1 MTYAEVISNI
11 RDLGFSDDSEMEEFG
26 ELVYNSINRAISEI
40 NLLVTPIISSYE
52 FEIDDSDEGY
62 LYLRMPDVNERFLD
76 FADTP
81 VVFEAQGKESYTKFN
96 DFEIETGDTMVIN
109 QDNYK
114 GSFRIFF
121 RADHEPIPYADDGS
135 YPTQDQLAQELPL
148 PRKAHFLV
156 PLLAGYYVW
165 LEDEPTKAAQY
176 YNLYEQGV
184 ETVSSS
190 DNSKRIRVRVLP
202 GGM

>member
-1 MTYAEVISNI
+1 MTYQELINNI
-11 RDLGFSDDSEMEEFG
+11 RDLGFSDDAEMEEFG

-40 NLLVTPIISSYE
+40 NLLVTPITETYE
-52 FEIDDSDEGY
+52 FEIDDADTGY
-62 LYLRMPDVNERFLD
+62 LYIRMPDVDERFLD

-81 VVFEAQGKESYTKFN
+81 VVYEAQGQEQYTKFN
-96 DFEIETGDTMVIN
+96 DFEIEMGDTMVIN
-109 QDNYK
+109 QDSYK
-114 GSFRIFF
+114 GSFRVFY
-121 RADHEPIPYADDGS
+121 RADHEPIPYSEDGTL
-135 YPTQDQLAQELPL
+135 PTQEQLAQELPL
-148 PRKAHFLV
+148 PRRAHFLA

-184 ETVSSS
+184 STVSASEAT
-190 DNSKRIRVRVLP
+190 KKFRVRVLP

>member
-1 MTYAEVISNI
+1 MTYAELINNI
-11 RDLGFSDDSEMEEFG
+11 RDLGFSDNSEMEEFG

-52 FEIDDSDEGY
+52 FEIDNSDEGY
-62 LYLRMPDVNERFLD
+62 LYLRMPDVDEYFLD

-81 VVFEAQGKESYTKFN
+81 VVYEAQGEEQYTKFN
-96 DFEIETGDTMVIN
+96 DFEIETGDTMVIK

-114 GSFRIFF
+114 GSFRVFY
-121 RADHEPIPYADDGS
+121 RADHQPIPYNEDGS
-135 YPTQDQLAQELPL
+135 QPTPDQLAQELPL

-184 ETVSSS
+184 ATVSSS
-190 DNSKRIRVRVLP
+190 DTSKKIRVRVLP

>member
-1 MTYAEVISNI
+1 MTYRELIANI

-40 NLLVTPIISSYE
+40 NLLVTPYTKKYE
-52 FEIDDSDEGY
+52 FEIDSTDEGY
-62 LYLRMPDVNERFLD
+62 LYLSMPEIDPYFLD
-76 FADTP
+76 FTDTP
-81 VVFEAQGKESYTKFN
+81 VTYEADGKEKYTKFN
-96 DFEIETGDTMVIN
+96 DFEIETGDTMVIE
-109 QDNYK
+109 QDSYH
-114 GSFRIFF
+114 GSFRVFY
-121 RADHEPIPYADDGS
+121 RADPTPITYNADGTH
-135 YPTQDQLAQELPL
+135 PTDEELAQEIPL

-184 ETVSSS
+184 STVSAQ
-190 DNSKRIRVRVLP
+190 DATKKFRVRVLP

>member
-1 MTYAEVISNI
+1 MTYQELINNI
-11 RDLGFSDDSEMEEFG
+11 RDLGFSDDAEMEEFG

-40 NLLVTPIISSYE
+40 NLLVTPITETYE
-52 FEIDDSDEGY
+52 FDIDDADTGY
-62 LYLRMPDVNERFLD
+62 LYIRMPDVNERFLD

-81 VVFEAQGKESYTKFN
+81 VVYEAQGKEQYTKFN

-109 QDNYK
+109 QDDYK
-114 GSFRIFF
+114 GSFRVFY
-121 RADHEPIPYADDGS
+121 RADHEPIPYDAEEEL
-135 YPTQDQLAQELPL
+135 PTSEQLAQELPL
-148 PRKAHFLV
+148 PRRVHFLV
-156 PLLAGYYVW
+156 PMLAGYYVW

-184 ETVSSS
+184 STVSASEAT
-190 DNSKRIRVRVLP
+190 KKFRVRVLP

>member
-1 MTYAEVISNI
+1 MTYAELISNI

-40 NLLVTPIISSYE
+40 NLLVTPYIKRYE
-52 FEIDDSDEGY
+52 FEIDEADEGY
-62 LYLRMPDVNERFLD
+62 LYLTMPDVDEYFLD

-81 VVFEAQGKESYTKFN
+81 VVYEADGEEQYTKFN
-96 DFEIETGDTMVIN
+96 DFDIEAGDTMVIR
-109 QDNYK
+109 QDDYH
-114 GSFRIFF
+114 GSFRVFY
-121 RADHEPIPYADDGS
+121 RADPEPIRYGENL
-135 YPTQDQLAQELPL
+135 PTAEELAQEIPL

-184 ETVSSS
+184 DTVSSTEA
-190 DNSKRIRVRVLP
+190 SKKIRVRVLP